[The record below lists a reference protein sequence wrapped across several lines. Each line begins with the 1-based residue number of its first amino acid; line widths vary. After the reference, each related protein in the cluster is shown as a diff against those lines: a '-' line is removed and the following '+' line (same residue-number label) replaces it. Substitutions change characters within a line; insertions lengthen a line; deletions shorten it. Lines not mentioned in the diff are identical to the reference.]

1 MSVLTISK
9 LPARFNGIIMPLLL
23 SIFMTCIVSCIS
35 TFKRLGS
42 ERFQIAVWL
51 SAWALSW
58 LIAFPNLL
66 IALPI
71 VKKLTALLVKQPQ

>member
-51 SAWALSW
+51 SAWALLADCISKF
-58 LIAFPNLL
+58 IDCSTYC
-66 IALPI
+66 
-71 VKKLTALLVKQPQ
+71 KKTHCVIG